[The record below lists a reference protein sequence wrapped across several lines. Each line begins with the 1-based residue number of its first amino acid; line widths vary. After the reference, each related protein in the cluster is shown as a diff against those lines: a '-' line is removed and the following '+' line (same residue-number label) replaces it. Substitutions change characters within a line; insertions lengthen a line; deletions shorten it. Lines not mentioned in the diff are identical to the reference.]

1 MQPKFLWKTRS
12 SSSTHLVTSWI
23 LSGGRSKQYLV
34 WGAGRGTCSEDARWC
49 MVYGMKVY
57 KFQVVH
63 ILGDTM
69 AIIKWFWY
77 DWHNMLIV
85 WLGLA
90 AWFLSPYVSSASICL
105 DFVVQLAL
113 PCLIPI
119 PPEIYYPIYPEHF
132 QAHHMNTSKLQL
144 INPHS
149 FTIEKHKFHLFKALF
164 KHHWTLQSMGILFEW
179 LDLLILAQKKT
190 WRNHC
195 QEKVVVLLRPG
206 GQYPTKKV
214 FPTKKQP

>member
-1 MQPKFLWKTRS
+1 
-12 SSSTHLVTSWI
+12 
-23 LSGGRSKQYLV
+23 
-34 WGAGRGTCSEDARWC
+34 
-49 MVYGMKVY
+49 
-57 KFQVVH
+57 
-63 ILGDTM
+63 M
-69 AIIKWFWY
+69 AIKWFWY
-77 DWHNMLIV
+77 DWHNTVIV

-164 KHHWTLQSMGILFEW
+164 KQSFIIEPFNPWVYFLNDSIFSSWPKKNLKKPLPRKGSSATTTWRPIPNKKSLSN
-179 LDLLILAQKKT
+179 KKT
-190 WRNHC
+190 TLKFMPFHLIQIGFFKGICISCIYSPPRMQSWRI
-195 QEKVVVLLRPG
+195 KV
-206 GQYPTKKV
+206 
-214 FPTKKQP
+214 